1 MSSLFKVPLTTIRE
15 IQAHPNADKL
25 EIAVVYGFSVIV
37 KKEAYKVGD
46 EVIYIPIDSI
56 LPQKLE
62 DHIFP
67 PGSKIVLDKH
77 RVRQIR
83 IRKTPSQ
90 GMLINPTDIE
100 TVFGFTPN
108 VLEQDYADILG
119 VKKYTPPEQ
128 KGPAGK
134 PGGRKA
140 KEDENPLFHKYN
152 GLDNI
157 KWYPEKFKNDEMVV
171 IQEKIHGMNARAALM
186 PYVANTFWKK
196 VKKFLKLTPEY
207 EFCYG
212 SNNVQIQAKRNYTG
226 YYGEDIHGKVFKNLG
241 VDMLIRKG
249 ETIYGEIYGD
259 GIQKNYSYGCQP
271 GEHKFVLFDVK
282 VLQEDGTQKWL
293 NPDEVEAYAKDRGFQ
308 TVPTLYRGMFN
319 LDIAK
324 QLTIGNSVLCP
335 TQKVREG
342 VVVKSLTNYD
352 EFGNKRAL
360 KVISEEYLDDSS
372 NTDFQ

>member
-15 IQAHPNADKL
+15 IQAHPNAERL

-37 KKEAYKVGD
+37 KKEQYQVGD

-56 LPQKLE
+56 LPQRLE
-62 DHIFP
+62 DKIFP
-67 PGSKIVLDKH
+67 PDSKIKLDKH

-90 GMLINPTDIE
+90 GMLINPSDINE
-100 TVFGFTPN
+100 VFGFTPRD
-108 VLEQDYADILG
+108 LEEDYAETLG
-119 VKKYTPPEQ
+119 VTKYTPPEN

-157 KWYPEKFKNDEMVV
+157 KWYPEKFKNDENVI
-171 IQEKIHGMNARAALM
+171 IQEKIHGMNARAGLM
-186 PYVANTFWKK
+186 PYVANTMWKK
-196 VKKFLKLTPEY
+196 IKKFFNLTPAY

-212 SNNVQIQAKRNYTG
+212 SNNVQIQAKKNYTG
-226 YYGEDIHGKVFKNLG
+226 YYGEDIHGKVFKAMNIDL
-241 VDMLIRKG
+241 MIKEG
-249 ETIYGEIYGD
+249 ETVYGEIYGD
-259 GIQKNYSYGCQP
+259 GIQKGYNYGCAP
-271 GEHKFVLFDVK
+271 GEHKFILFDVK
-282 VLQEDGTQKWL
+282 KLNADGTQRWL
-293 NPDEVEAYAKDRGFQ
+293 NPDEVEMYAFDRGFQ
-308 TVPTLYRGMFN
+308 TVPVLYRGTFN
-319 LDIAK
+319 LEIAK
-324 QLTIGNSVLCP
+324 QLTVGDSVLAP
-335 TQKVREG
+335 SQKVREG
-342 VVVKSLTNYD
+342 VVVKSLDNYD

-360 KVISEEYLDDSS
+360 KVISEIYLDDSS